1 MMKEVQ
7 RILKALLVEYRSAT
21 NDWEKFVPM
30 VQWALNS
37 SHRQRLGCSP
47 YKAFFGREPT
57 SMLAYLMRDHAEVVD
72 VVQIPDAKI
81 KLMVTDLAK
90 ATDAMHKRAFGL
102 TQQMREAS
110 RRRASK
116 GALPNFSVGDFVL
129 VAKVRQAGKA
139 SKLLS
144 TWSGPWRITN
154 ASTPHVYHVQNIV
167 DGKITTAHVARMKF
181 YHDSS
186 LGLTADIKET
196 FQYLLNQ
203 GEFET
208 EGILK
213 LRRSTSGYYE
223 GYVHWKGFSEAER
236 SWEP

>member
-1 MMKEVQ
+1 
-7 RILKALLVEYRSAT
+7 
-21 NDWEKFVPM
+21 M

-47 YKAFFGREPT
+47 YKGFFGREPT
-57 SMLAYLMRDHAEVVD
+57 SMLAYLLRDHTEVVD
-72 VVQIPDAKI
+72 VVQIPDEEI
-81 KLMVTDLAK
+81 KLMVTDMA
-90 ATDAMHKRAFGL
+90 AAIDAMHKNVISV

-116 GALPNFSVGDFVL
+116 GALPNFAVGDFVL

-139 SKLLS
+139 SKLMS

-154 ASTPHVYHVQNIV
+154 ASKQHVYQVQNIV
-167 DGKITTAHVARMKF
+167 DGKISTVHVARMKF
-181 YHDSS
+181 YKDYS
-186 LGLTADIKET
+186 LGLTAEVKET

-203 GEFET
+203 GEFEM
-208 EGILK
+208 EEILE
-213 LRRSTSGYYE
+213 LRRSAGGDYE
-223 GYVHWKGFSEAER
+223 GYVNWIGFSEAER